1 MWNNP
6 NIWSDIVI
14 HLGDFHAMMT
24 FFRIIGL
31 FVEGSGF
38 EDAIFQ
44 SGLCSS
50 GSISGVMNGRHYNRC
65 WLIHEAFSEAL
76 ERLFLE
82 QYLPT
87 IPENVEK
94 FAQSAPEAMR
104 WPDIQNDDAFKEF
117 AHQYKALKVKCLSG
131 EFGKTPQFWA
141 KYMKL
146 VDCQQQLQFSINT
159 NAYDLIHYARY
170 GTYYVSSLEH
180 IDSTHPGAKEEIGD
194 MGLSVRGNTLGIG
207 QAIDLAGEQSYMRN
221 AKAAGKSQFMT

>member
-6 NIWSDIVI
+6 NTWSDIVI

-24 FFRIIGL
+24 FFGVIGR

-38 EDAIFQ
+38 EDVIFQ

-50 GSISGVMNGRHYNRC
+50 GSLSGVINGRHYNRC
-65 WLIHEAFSEAL
+65 WLVHEAFSEAL

-87 IPENVEK
+87 IPEKVEK

-131 EFGKTPQFWA
+131 EFGKTPQYWA
-141 KYMKL
+141 TYMKL
-146 VDCQQQLQFSINT
+146 VDRQQQLQFSINT
-159 NAYDLIHYARY
+159 NAYDLRMLTWKESLPMCFATNRIHYARY
-170 GTYYVSSLEH
+170 GTYPHENKTTCRHEH
-180 IDSTHPGAKEEIGD
+180 QEE
-194 MGLSVRGNTLGIG
+194 
-207 QAIDLAGEQSYMRN
+207 
-221 AKAAGKSQFMT
+221 K